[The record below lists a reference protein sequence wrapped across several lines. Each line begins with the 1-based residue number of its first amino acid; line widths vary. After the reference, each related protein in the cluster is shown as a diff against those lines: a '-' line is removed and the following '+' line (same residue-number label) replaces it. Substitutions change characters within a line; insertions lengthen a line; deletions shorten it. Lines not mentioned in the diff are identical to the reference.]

1 MLNKIAS
8 ALNTVRDK
16 TPLVQ
21 AITNYVTINDCAN
34 ILLCFGASPAMCEVR
49 SEVEEFAGFIS
60 ALYINLGTLT
70 EEQKV
75 AAVLAAK
82 KATELQKPVVLDPV
96 ACPVITRKMDVS
108 RELLENAKI
117 TVVKGNIAEIK
128 SLAGFKSMAR
138 GVDSLDEG
146 DDAVEACVSLAK
158 KYGTV
163 VVATG
168 KTDIITDGE
177 RTCLIHNGTPM
188 LRMVI
193 GTGCMVGALVAAAAG
208 TVEDKWVASAAA
220 VMIMGLAGEM
230 TAGSMV
236 KELPGTFRVRLFDYV
251 YGMTAQDILKGGRIE
266 CL

>member
-1 MLNKIAS
+1 MLNKIVN
-8 ALNTVRDK
+8 ALKTVRIN

-34 ILLCFGASPAMCEVR
+34 ILCCFGASPAMCEVR
-49 SEVEEFAGFIS
+49 AEVEEFAEVIS

-82 KATELQKPVVLDPV
+82 KATQLHIPVVLDPV

-108 RELLENAKI
+108 RQLLESAKI
-117 TVVKGNIAEIK
+117 TAVKGNIAEIK
-128 SLAGFKSMAR
+128 SLAGYKGLAR

-146 DDAVEACVSLAK
+146 EDAVEACVSLAK

-168 KTDIITDGE
+168 KTDIVTDGE
-177 RTCLIHNGTPM
+177 RTCLIHNGSPM
-188 LRMVI
+188 LRLVI

-208 TVEDKWVASAAA
+208 TIEDKWVACAAA
-220 VMIMGLAGEM
+220 VMVMGLAGEM
-230 TAGSMV
+230 AAASTGGM
-236 KELPGTFRVRLFDYV
+236 LPGTFRVKLFDSV
-251 YGMTAQDILKGGRIE
+251 YSLTGNDILKGGKITW
-266 CL
+266 L